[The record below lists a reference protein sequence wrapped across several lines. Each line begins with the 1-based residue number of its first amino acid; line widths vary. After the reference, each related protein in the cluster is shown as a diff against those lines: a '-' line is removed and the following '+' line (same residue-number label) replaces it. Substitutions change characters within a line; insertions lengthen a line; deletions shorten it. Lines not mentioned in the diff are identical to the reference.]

1 VIDYWYVIVEKE
13 RQPAVVYVYENIK
26 HVLKEGRLISLT
38 PVEEE
43 VVERRGEVVEKTE
56 GKPVKEEKKKSAPL
70 YVYFD
75 FDGYKLRQDQEEKIG
90 RAFEDGTLGNMGW
103 YVVVGHA
110 DWIGSKRYNLN
121 LSRKRAEEVGNY
133 LKSLGIENVE
143 LSWKGE
149 EECDLYKGRRV
160 SRGLIKELEPC
171 RKVEIWPKE

>member
-1 VIDYWYVIVEKE
+1 MDYWYVIVEQE
-13 RQPAVVYVYENIK
+13 REPAVVYVYENVK

-38 PVEEE
+38 PVEEVVAEKRE
-43 VVERRGEVVEKTE
+43 VEEV
-56 GKPVKEEKKKSAPL
+56 KPVKEEEKRSAPL

-75 FDGYKLRQDQEEKIG
+75 FDRYKLRQDQKEKLERALEEG
-90 RAFEDGTLGNMGW
+90 LLNRAGW
-103 YVVVGHA
+103 YMVIGHA

-133 LKSLGIENVE
+133 LKSLGIEKVE

-160 SRGLIKELEPC
+160 SKALIKALQPC
-171 RKVEIWPKE
+171 RKVEIWSKE